1 MSSLITTRSTSKSDL
16 CIEGIQLSPPAHLLT
31 TPEIFYL
38 SSLFVSQ
45 GVTKIRL
52 TGGEPTVRKDVVP
65 LMQQIGSLRSK
76 GLKELALTTN
86 GISLHRKLD
95 AMVEAGLTGVNLS
108 LDTLDPFQFQIM
120 TRRKGFD
127 AVMRSIDRILE
138 MKRLGANIKL
148 KVNCVVMRGMN
159 EREIVPFV
167 EMGRE
172 KDIEVRF
179 IEYMPFGGNKWSKG
193 KMLGYQEMLEIIRS
207 KHPDIHRV
215 QGHKNDT
222 SKTYKVPGF
231 VGRVGFIT
239 SMTDDF
245 CGTCNRLRI
254 TGDGNLKVCLH
265 GNTEVSL
272 RDMLRE
278 GNDGKPID
286 QEAFEALKE
295 LEMGRQQS
303 SMLSDATPLG
313 WGPREHQLLNIIG
326 KAVKRKKE
334 KHAGMGELENMENRP
349 MILIGG

>member
-1 MSSLITTRSTSKSDL
+1 VRCLLLASSRPIADVRV
-16 CIEGIQLSPPAHLLT
+16 EGIPLSPPANMLT

-52 TGGEPTVRKDVVP
+52 TGGEPTVRRDIVP
-65 LMQQIGSLRSK
+65 LMQQLGSLRPN
-76 GLKELALTTN
+76 GLRELALTTN

-127 AVMRSIDRILE
+127 AVMKSIDRILE
-138 MKRLGANIKL
+138 MNKLGANIKL
-148 KVNCVVMRGMN
+148 KVNCVVMRGLN
-159 EREIVPFV
+159 EREILPFV

-179 IEYMPFGGNKWSKG
+179 IEYMPFGGNKWSEN
-193 KMLGYQEMLEIIRS
+193 KMISFQEMVDIIRT
-207 KHPDIHRV
+207 KYPGLERV
-215 QGHKNDT
+215 PGHKNDT

-239 SMTDDF
+239 SMTNDF

-254 TGDGNLKVCLH
+254 TSDGNLKVCLH
-265 GNTEVSL
+265 GNDEVSL
-272 RDMLRE
+272 RDILRKDN
-278 GNDGKPID
+278 GGDPID
-286 QEAFEALKE
+286 QEAFERIKQI
-295 LEMGRQQS
+295 EMDRRDGR
-303 SMLSDATPLG
+303 LSDETILG
-313 WGPREHQLLNIIG
+313 WGQREQELLNVIG
-326 KAVKRKKE
+326 VAVKRKAE
-334 KHAGMGELENMENRP
+334 KHADMGDLANMQNRP